1 VASGP
6 VTVSTRGAGAPGP
19 WSAAAEDPGMAA
31 IAQQTKSNKQ
41 RIINKLSH
49 YLAPNLRVFKKSG

>member
-1 VASGP
+1 
-6 VTVSTRGAGAPGP
+6 
-19 WSAAAEDPGMAA
+19 MAA